1 MSRRK
6 KELKKLKEFGLKY
19 EIWDDREKD
28 ISYTK
33 SVELIQK
40 FLYFNLEH
48 EYEKFINK
56 FNILHDIKPKDSIP
70 PKLNFRNMKNG
81 INEQLSTGDIRKFKI
96 NEALKN
102 IDDDNEEEIQI

>member
-1 MSRRK
+1 MSK

-19 EIWDDREKD
+19 EIWDDKNKD

-40 FLYFNLEH
+40 FLYFNSEN
-48 EYEKFINK
+48 EYEKFINE
-56 FNILHDIKPKDSIP
+56 FNILHDVKPKDSIP

-81 INEQLSTGDIRKFKI
+81 MNEELSTGDIRKFKI

-102 IDDDNEEEIQI
+102 IDENEKKEEL